1 MPKEDEMPDSY
12 ARKFHEDRRQHGEV
26 AAVTIVNSD
35 AFKDGWD
42 RVFGGGFKILCTCGI
57 TFTISKAESYLPLGK
72 WLVGKHADCKVP
84 ADLPKQMMDQGA

>member
-1 MPKEDEMPDSY
+1 MPKMDEMPDSY

-42 RVFGGGFKILCTCGI
+42 RVFGVKPEPKPVTL
-57 TFTISKAESYLPLGK
+57 KAF
-72 WLVGKHADCKVP
+72 ADMEDKP
-84 ADLPKQMMDQGA
+84 